1 MAVPSTD
8 MPLYISSGTWS
19 LFGVETPIEITTE
32 RARTSGFTNEG
43 GYNKSVRFLKNIM
56 GLWMI
61 QCVKKEYND
70 KYSFVDFADL
80 ASQVKDFNSIVDV
93 NDISFFAPTSMID
106 AIKDYC
112 KKTNQKVPN
121 TVGEVALCVYASLA
135 HSYDLSVKQ
144 IQDIYNMEFNA
155 INIVGGGCQ
164 NVLLNNLTAKY
175 SGKKVIAGPVEA
187 TALGNIAVQL
197 MALGEIKDVKE
208 ARQIIANSEKT
219 YEYFPQDKEK
229 WDAAYEKFKT
239 ILK

>member
-1 MAVPSTD
+1 

-32 RARTSGFTNEG
+32 TARTSGFTNEG
-43 GYNKSVRFLKNIM
+43 GYNKSIRFLKNIM

-80 ASQVKDFNSIVDV
+80 ASEVKDFNSIVDV

-164 NVLLNNLTAKY
+164 NVLLNELTAKET
-175 SGKKVIAGPVEA
+175 GRTVVAGPVEA
-187 TALGNIAVQL
+187 TATGNILAQL
-197 MALGEIKDVKE
+197 MASGIIKDLNEGKKVVAHSFDIKE
-208 ARQIIANSEKT
+208 INA
-219 YEYFPQDKEK
+219 
-229 WDAAYEKFKT
+229 
-239 ILK
+239 